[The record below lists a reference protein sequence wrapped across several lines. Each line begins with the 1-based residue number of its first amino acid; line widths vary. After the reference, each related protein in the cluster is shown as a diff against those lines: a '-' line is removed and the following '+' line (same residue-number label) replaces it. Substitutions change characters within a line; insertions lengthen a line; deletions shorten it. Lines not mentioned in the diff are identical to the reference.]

1 MSKQRKP
8 GKGSGKN
15 GDIPIGFELELI
27 EVRPDQIVPLKV
39 LPPTIRETGK
49 YKQLV
54 ASLRGG
60 ALVEHPV
67 VAPDA
72 KQKDRYILLDGHMRL
87 EALKELGA
95 QEITCLVS
103 TDNESYSYNK
113 HLNRLSTIQE
123 HRMIQRALRLG
134 APETLIAQRLNVDVE
149 SILRKRT
156 LLAGI
161 CPEVIEM
168 FKDKIIAPKVFII
181 LRKMIPYRQIEVAE
195 LMNDSDIYSITY
207 ARAALAATSK
217 EQLVNP
223 QEPKKI
229 KGLTPEQMGRME
241 NEMGKLQRLYRL
253 TEDTYGKNV
262 MNLTL
267 AKGYLTKLLGNAR
280 IVRYLAQ
287 HHQGILQEFQK
298 IIEIKSLPGRDTVIV

>member
-1 MSKQRKP
+1 MSKRKFIRR
-8 GKGSGKN
+8 GSGKD
-15 GDIPIGFELELI
+15 GDIPIGFEMEMIVL
-27 EVRPDQIVPLKV
+27 RPEQIVPLKV
-39 LPPTIRETGK
+39 LPPKIRESVK
-49 YKQLV
+49 YKQVV
-54 ASLRGG
+54 ASLRSGT
-60 ALVEHPV
+60 LIEHPV
-67 VAPDA
+67 VTQDA

-103 TDNESYSYNK
+103 TDDESFTYNK
-113 HLNRLSTIQE
+113 HVNRISTVQE
-123 HRMIQRALRLG
+123 HRMMLRAIRLG
-134 APETLIAQRLNVDVE
+134 VPEALIAQRLNVDVGC
-149 SILRKRT
+149 ILRKRT
-156 LLAGI
+156 LLEGI

-168 FKDKIIAPKVFII
+168 FKDKVISPTVFVT
-181 LRKMIPYRQIEVAE
+181 LRKMVPYRQVEVAE

-207 ARAALAATSK
+207 ARAALAATPK

-223 QEPKKI
+223 QQPKKVR
-229 KGLTPEQMGRME
+229 GLSAEQMDRME
-241 NEMGKLQRLYRL
+241 NEMGKLQRIYRL

-287 HHQGILQEFQK
+287 QHHGILQEFQK
-298 IIEIKSLPGRDTVIV
+298 ISEIKSLPGRDTVTS